1 MLYDQFINKLLNF
14 YCYGFNVMLLLLFY
28 IIQVVMEN
36 INNILEEFVY
46 FERGIEQVVSEDV
59 VEGEDTFVVI
69 VDFNGG
75 IELGVNEDNVE
86 GEG

>member
-1 MLYDQFINKLLNF
+1 
-14 YCYGFNVMLLLLFY
+14 
-28 IIQVVMEN
+28 MEN

-46 FERGIEQVVSEDV
+46 FERGIERVVSEDV
-59 VEGEDTFVVI
+59 VEGEDMFVVI
-69 VDFNGG
+69 VVFNGG

>member
-1 MLYDQFINKLLNF
+1 MLYDQFINKLLKF

-36 INNILEEFVY
+36 INNISEEFVY
-46 FERGIEQVVSEDV
+46 FERIEQVVSEDI
-59 VEGEDTFVVI
+59 VEGEDMLVVI
-69 VDFNGG
+69 IDFNGG

>member
-1 MLYDQFINKLLNF
+1 
-14 YCYGFNVMLLLLFY
+14 
-28 IIQVVMEN
+28 MEN

-46 FERGIEQVVSEDV
+46 FERIEQVVSEDI
-59 VEGEDTFVVI
+59 VEGEDMFVVI
-69 VDFNGG
+69 IDFNGG